1 LGKSDI
7 ASPSLLQ
14 SNWVPSI
21 IMPLRI
27 VEGDFGAPPNLWASR
42 LKRRKSWAEIKPEL
56 VEEAKR
62 LQRRKKAGQRS
73 LRAIAVEL
81 AARGHRNERGAPFS
95 PSAIASMLA
104 S

>member
-1 LGKSDI
+1 MPCPLGEKRHREPQ
-7 ASPSLLQ
+7 PS
-14 SNWVPSI
+14 SIESSVPSI
-21 IMPLRI
+21 IMPLWI
-27 VEGDFGAPPNLWASR
+27 VEGDFWASR
-42 LKRRKSWAEIKPEL
+42 LKRRKSWAEINPEL

-62 LQRRKKAGQRS
+62 LRRRTKAGQRS

>member
-1 LGKSDI
+1 
-7 ASPSLLQ
+7 
-14 SNWVPSI
+14 
-21 IMPLRI
+21 
-27 VEGDFGAPPNLWASR
+27 
-42 LKRRKSWAEIKPEL
+42 L

-62 LQRRKKAGQRS
+62 LRRRTKAGQRS
-73 LRAIAVEL
+73 LRAIVVEL